1 MKTEGRGT
9 FELAGM
15 DRPQGRAEY
24 SCSPA
29 MHLAGSEMKRLIM
42 RSFIVLL
49 YILMQVA
56 ACIAQTTTDAKFNGF
71 LGTYHPVNG
80 TAHGGWGWKEGDLMQ
95 QAFNFGQN
103 AVLVKGS
110 HAGYTFEQ
118 NITNSCSEW
127 DVNKV
132 YGILLPPSEFG
143 VVNQPKDF
151 DLWKVFEK
159 QPGMIQ
165 GMHRFSELSKRCP
178 QIDGVIIDD
187 LYNDF
192 PKAITLEELRDM
204 KAALSGKR
212 IDESGR
218 VDHASLATTPSLK
231 LYFVVYEHHLNI
243 TPPKEVLDLIDGVCF
258 WMWKQTDH
266 FKNFDDYIK
275 TVHRLYPGKHVIA
288 GVYVRHSR
296 ETPTVA
302 SVHHIMERAIDMYSE
317 GEITGLLIFSAV
329 WLAQKDCTR
338 ERWDEL
344 ALPTF
349 LARNYYAFLGEGR
362 GRVIDAKTRKP
373 IVNALVSVTRTVNGR
388 TQEVTRK
395 FTNEQ
400 GEYRFGGWT
409 GRNARERL
417 AYDINIPGGADRS
430 VSTKAKLT
438 AGKTIAIK
446 DARVHRSE

>member
-1 MKTEGRGT
+1 MFASSVT
-9 FELAGM
+9 
-15 DRPQGRAEY
+15 
-24 SCSPA
+24 
-29 MHLAGSEMKRLIM
+29 
-42 RSFIVLL
+42 V
-49 YILMQVA
+49 
-56 ACIAQTTTDAKFNGF
+56 IAQINGPKRFNGF

-80 TAHGGWGWKEGDLMQ
+80 TAHGGSGWKEGELIQ
-95 QAFNFGQN
+95 HAFNFGQN
-103 AVLVKGS
+103 AILVKGS

-143 VVNQPKDF
+143 VVNQPEDL

-192 PKAITLEELRDM
+192 PKAITVEDLRDM

-212 IDESGR
+212 IDERGR
-218 VDHASLATTPSLK
+218 VDHASPATTPGLK
-231 LYFVVYEHHLNI
+231 LYFVVYEHHLDI

-266 FKNFDDYIK
+266 YKNFDDYIK
-275 TVHRLYPGKHVIA
+275 TVHRLYPGKDVIA

-296 ETPTVA
+296 ETPTVT
-302 SVHHIMERAIDMYSE
+302 SVHHLMDRAIDMYSE
-317 GEITGLLIFSAV
+317 GEVSGLLIFSAV
-329 WLAQKDCTR
+329 WLAQKDCAR

-344 ALPTF
+344 ALPAF
-349 LARNYYAFLGEGR
+349 LGRNYYAFLGEGK

-373 IVNALVSVTRTVNGR
+373 IPNALVSVTRTVNGR
-388 TQEVTRK
+388 TQKVTRK

-400 GEYRFGGWT
+400 GEYRFGGWA
-409 GRNARERL
+409 GRDSRERV
-417 AYDINIPGGADRS
+417 AYDIKIEGRGLRAI
-430 VSTKAKLT
+430 TMKAKLT
-438 AGKTIAIK
+438 AGKSVAIK
-446 DARVHRSE
+446 DARLNHSK